1 MDQLAW
7 TLHHH
12 ISEGR
17 MGGVYHVGMP
27 TQRTNQLF
35 LKPQPSQ
42 SSDQMF
48 TQMSQKVKA
57 YVTQIHIPLAQLI
70 RRTNQKAMSHTRMRK
85 IH

>member
-1 MDQLAW
+1 
-7 TLHHH
+7 
-12 ISEGR
+12 
-17 MGGVYHVGMP
+17 
-27 TQRTNQLF
+27 
-35 LKPQPSQ
+35 
-42 SSDQMF
+42 MF